1 MKILIDA
8 GHGINT
14 PGKKSPDGR
23 LKEYEWAR
31 NIAQR
36 LEANL
41 KSNGYDVQRVVPEV
55 EDISISTRCNRVNA
69 ICKQVGPKM

>member
-31 NIAQR
+31 DIAQR

-41 KSNGYDVQRVVPEV
+41 KSMATMYSVLYR
-55 EDISISTRCNRVNA
+55 
-69 ICKQVGPKM
+69 K